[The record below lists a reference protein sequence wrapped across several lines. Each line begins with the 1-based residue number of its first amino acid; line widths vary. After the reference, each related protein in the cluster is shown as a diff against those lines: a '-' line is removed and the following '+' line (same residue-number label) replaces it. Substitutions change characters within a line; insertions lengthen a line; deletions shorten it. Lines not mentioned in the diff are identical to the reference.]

1 MKRTLK
7 KAVALV
13 LVLVLT
19 MSLGVSAFASHGTE
33 FISQSKS
40 DIPIIRISG
49 DGEQLVD
56 ENGNKVF
63 HYKDFA
69 SILDS
74 DDEEDAEGEEDN
86 AMLEA
91 TANILMP
98 FLIDGLLT
106 DNWEPYYENL
116 QNEISDLFENS
127 LLDKDGNAQYGTG
140 LRPERKEYIEK
151 IRHNDQAWR
160 TSDGQKYYIQDR
172 YYWRYDWRLDPIETA
187 AEFKLFID
195 DVLAST
201 GCSEVGI
208 IATCLGTN
216 VVTAYLALYP
226 EHAAKHVRGVAYDG
240 SVVGGAEMLS
250 EAISG
255 KFNIDAAAINRTL
268 IDCGA
273 IGMFDMDG
281 FINTTLEMLDRTGVL
296 DAVLG
301 VTKEWIYYKLV
312 EGVTS
317 ALALSTFYTWPNY
330 WACVSPEDYDTA
342 IEYVFGDEN
351 SAKRTEY
358 AGLIEKLDNYNTLVR
373 QRVPEI
379 LTQAK
384 ESGIN
389 IGIISKYGFQT
400 LPICETNYL
409 VSDQFASVKRSSFG
423 ATTGT
428 IYEDLSDEYIAE
440 RTEAGYGKYISP
452 DKQIDASTCLFPDS
466 TWFIK
471 GSSHSNWSDWE
482 LRLLYEIVSSE
493 EQMTI
498 YDSCWPS
505 QFVVYSY
512 DNDEDATW
520 GSIEAMTTE
529 NCDTENWEAEER
541 LDNPKDMY
549 GKLFVA
555 VSSLIEWLLEL
566 MRKVFK
572 IG

>member
-1 MKRTLK
+1 MK
-7 KAVALV
+7 KAYRRIISVFLTLLMVAGLA
-13 LVLVLT
+13 
-19 MSLGVSAFASHGTE
+19 MPASANLTE
-33 FISQSKS
+33 FVSQSKS
-40 DIPIIRISG
+40 DIPVIRISG

-69 SILDS
+69 SLLES
-74 DDEEDAEGEEDN
+74 DEEAEGEEEEDN

-116 QNEISDLFENS
+116 QNEISDLFESS
-127 LLDKDGNAQYGTG
+127 LLDGDGNPQYGTG
-140 LRPERKEYIEK
+140 LRERRFEEMENK
-151 IRHNDQAWR
+151 RHNDQAWYSGSR
-160 TSDGQKYYIQDR
+160 KYYVQDR
-172 YYWRYDWRLDPIETA
+172 YWYHYDWRLDPLETA

-201 GCSEVGI
+201 GCDEVGI

-216 VVTAYLALYP
+216 VVTAYLAAYP
-226 EHAAKHVRGVAYDG
+226 EHAAAHVRGVAFDG

-273 IGMFDMDG
+273 IGMFDMDS
-281 FINTTLEMLDRTGVL
+281 FINTTIEMLDRTGVL
-296 DAVLG
+296 DTVLG

-342 IEYVFGDEN
+342 MHYVFGDEN
-351 SAKRTEY
+351 SEKRTEY

-482 LRLLYEIVSSE
+482 VRHLYEIASSK
-493 EQMTI
+493 EQLTI
-498 YDSCWPS
+498 DNSCWPS
-505 QFVVYSY
+505 QFVVFTYSDP
-512 DNDEDATW
+512 DNAKR

>member
-1 MKRTLK
+1 MKKISKKMISVILTLIMVVGL
-7 KAVALV
+7 AMPA
-13 LVLVLT
+13 
-19 MSLGVSAFASHGTE
+19 SANLSE
-33 FISQSKS
+33 FVSQSKS
-40 DIPIIRISG
+40 DIPVIRISG

-69 SILDS
+69 SLLES
-74 DDEEDAEGEEDN
+74 DDEEDEEAEGDN
-86 AMLEA
+86 AILEA

-106 DNWEPYYENL
+106 NNWDPYYKNL
-116 QNEISDLFENS
+116 QTEIGELFENS
-127 LLDKDGNAQYGTG
+127 LLDKDGNPQYGTG
-140 LRPERKEYIEK
+140 LRTRRIEEMENK
-151 IRHNDQAWR
+151 RHNDQAWY
-160 TSDGQKYYIQDR
+160 TSDGRKYYIQDR
-172 YYWRYDWRLDPIETA
+172 YWYHYDWRLDPLETA

-195 DVLAST
+195 DVLDST
-201 GCSEVGI
+201 GCNEVGI

-216 VVTAYLALYP
+216 VITAYLAAYP
-226 EHAAKHVRGVAYDG
+226 EHAAAHVRGVAFDG

-273 IGMFDMDG
+273 IGMFNIDS

-296 DAVLG
+296 DTVLG

-342 IEYVFGDEN
+342 MHYVFGDEN
-351 SAKRTEY
+351 SEKRKEY
-358 AGLIEKLDNYNTLVR
+358 AGLVAKLDNYNTLVR

-409 VSDQFASVKRSSFG
+409 VSDQFASVGRSSFG

-440 RTEAGYGKYISP
+440 RTEAGFGKYISP
-452 DKQIDASTCLFPDS
+452 DKQIDASTCLFPES

-482 LRLLYEIVSSE
+482 VRQLYEIASSK
-493 EQMTI
+493 EQLTI
-498 YDSCWPS
+498 YNSCWPS
-505 QFVVYSY
+505 QFVVFNYI
-512 DNDEDATW
+512 DINDPKR

-529 NCDTENWEAEER
+529 NCDTENWEAEEK
-541 LDNPKDMY
+541 LENPTSQL
-549 GKLFVA
+549 GKIFVA
-555 VSSLIEWLLEL
+555 VSSLLTWIMDLF
-566 MRKVFK
+566 RKILKF
-572 IG
+572 